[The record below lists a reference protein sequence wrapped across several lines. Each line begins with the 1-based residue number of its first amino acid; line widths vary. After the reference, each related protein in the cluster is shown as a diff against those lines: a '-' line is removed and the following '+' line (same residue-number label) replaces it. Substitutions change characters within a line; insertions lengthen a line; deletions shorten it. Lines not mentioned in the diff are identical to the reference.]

1 MQIRP
6 EFDARVIGQ
15 NLRRLRKEKKLS
27 AEYVRDYLCFAS
39 VQAVYKQERGECF
52 PQADTLLALML
63 LYNADIR
70 DIVGVN
76 EVSVKTYEE
85 DLEDRSS
92 FDLTVSEAA

>member
-6 EFDARVIGQ
+6 EFDPRVIGQ

-63 LYNADIR
+63 LYNADLR
-70 DIVGVN
+70 DIVGINEISVN
-76 EVSVKTYEE
+76 TYEE
-85 DLEDRSS
+85 DLDDRSS
-92 FDLTVSEAA
+92 FDISFVSAA